1 MQRVPL
7 QKAPLYP
14 ITVVQAERKSC
25 LRLQQV
31 NAREI
36 MKEDEKDIQ
45 VLGTAA
51 LRAAPRA
58 RRYGTNAQLGYS
70 YIVSAGAVI
79 KRCISLINYFLYA
92 VFP

>member
-36 MKEDEKDIQ
+36 MKGDEKDIQ
-45 VLGTAA
+45 V
-51 LRAAPRA
+51 RPRCAPR
-58 RRYGTNAQLGYS
+58 REHEGTVRMPS
-70 YIVSAGAVI
+70 
-79 KRCISLINYFLYA
+79 
-92 VFP
+92 